1 MRFAVTLIVWISDT
15 PLDSLDATVVGVL
28 SALTSAAYPF
38 TDNPINAK
46 PTSIDIRCLICCLI
60 PNASLNT
67 YIYSH
72 NYINYI
78 FVLLHIYLDRT
89 KPIPLPLLHS
99 RGIVSL
105 IHIKIFVYN
114 LIHN

>member
-15 PLDSLDATVVGVL
+15 PLDSLDAAVVGVL

-67 YIYSH
+67 YIFTQLYK
-72 NYINYI
+72 
-78 FVLLHIYLDRT
+78 LHICIITHLFGPHKTHTPTATAFSGDCIINTY
-89 KPIPLPLLHS
+89 
-99 RGIVSL
+99 
-105 IHIKIFVYN
+105 
-114 LIHN
+114 

>member
-15 PLDSLDATVVGVL
+15 PLVSLDAAVVGVL

-89 KPIPLPLLHS
+89 KPIPLPLLYS
-99 RGIVSL
+99 QEVL
-105 IHIKIFVYN
+105 F
-114 LIHN
+114 